1 MKTLLS
7 QPAEVID
14 LVEAYSVPSG
24 TGNRPFVRCNMIS
37 TLDGAITINCLSGL
51 LGGSA
56 DRGLFQVVRSLADII
71 LGCYELPVKSLIG
84 TRPIQ
89 EFSSPDGGDEPCAIG
104 LPDVARQSPHAP

>member
-56 DRGLFQVVRSLADII
+56 DRASFKWCDRWRTSFLGVTSSL
-71 LGCYELPVKSLIG
+71 
-84 TRPIQ
+84 
-89 EFSSPDGGDEPCAIG
+89 
-104 LPDVARQSPHAP
+104 